1 MKILKLLN
9 RSYLTILLIIFL
21 IVFNVKAEDEPVD
34 IWNIDEKKI
43 KESKDTIKENNL
55 KNNETNISQPNIFD
69 LQSEKDTDVVQ
80 VSSSLNSQEIKII
93 GLYDPEDFDLK
104 IDLWSNSNGDQL
116 KNIFSNLSKIQLS
129 KDASE
134 LMNILL
140 LTNSYNPTKNITENE
155 FLKIKSNWLIKQKD
169 RKLIEEYLIKNQ
181 ILNLHPELTRYF
193 VDQYLSEAN
202 IEKACELFLENSKA
216 INDEYLSIF
225 NLYCLINAGRSEEA
239 QLILDL
245 KKELGF
251 SDKYF
256 ESKLNYLFEYIKEP
270 ELSISETSILDFHLA
285 HRTNPDFIFEPN
297 KNTNKQIWKY
307 LSASNLLYKIE
318 EIDIIEEEKISLIEQ
333 ATHEK
338 NYSEKDLFSLYKRFQ
353 FNINQSF
360 KCIRVYIKHYQI

>member
-9 RSYLTILLIIFL
+9 RSYLSILLIIFL

-34 IWNIDEKKI
+34 IWNIDQNKI

-202 IEKACELFLENSKA
+202 IEKACELFLENSKV
-216 INDEYLSIF
+216 INDEYLSKF
-225 NLYCLINAGRSEEA
+225 NLYC
-239 QLILDL
+239 
-245 KKELGF
+245 
-251 SDKYF
+251 
-256 ESKLNYLFEYIKEP
+256 
-270 ELSISETSILDFHLA
+270 
-285 HRTNPDFIFEPN
+285 
-297 KNTNKQIWKY
+297 
-307 LSASNLLYKIE
+307 
-318 EIDIIEEEKISLIEQ
+318 
-333 ATHEK
+333 
-338 NYSEKDLFSLYKRFQ
+338 
-353 FNINQSF
+353 
-360 KCIRVYIKHYQI
+360 